1 MNLDDFHKAFENKA
15 RLGIMSI
22 LMVRDAA
29 TFGELKELLD
39 MTDGNLA
46 THLKAIEKED
56 FISVNKE
63 FVNRKPQ
70 TTYAA
75 TKAGKVAF
83 EAHLKVLE
91 ELIKNSL

>member
-29 TFGELKELLD
+29 TFGELKDLLD

>member
-1 MNLDDFHKAFENKA
+1 MNLEHFHKAFENKA

-22 LMVRDAA
+22 LMVRDYA

-46 THLKAIEKED
+46 THLKAIEKEG
-56 FISVNKE
+56 FLSVNKE
-63 FVNRKPQ
+63 FVDRKPQ
-70 TTYAA
+70 TSYAA
-75 TKAGKVAF
+75 TKSGRTAF
-83 EAHLKVLE
+83 EAHLKALE

>member
-1 MNLDDFHKAFENKA
+1 MNLEHFHKAFENKA

-22 LMVRDAA
+22 LMVRDYA

-46 THLKAIEKED
+46 THLKAIEKEG
-56 FISVNKE
+56 FLSVNKE
-63 FVNRKPQ
+63 FVDRKPQ
-70 TTYAA
+70 TSYAT
-75 TKAGKVAF
+75 TKSGRTAF
-83 EAHLKVLE
+83 EAHLKALE

>member
-1 MNLDDFHKAFENKA
+1 MNLEHFHKAFENKA

-22 LMVRDAA
+22 LMIRDDA
-29 TFGELKELLD
+29 TFGDLKELLK

-46 THLKAIEKED
+46 THLKAIEKVG
-56 FISVNKE
+56 FISVSKA

-75 TKAGKVAF
+75 TKKGRKAF
-83 EAHLKVLE
+83 EAHLKSLE
-91 ELIKNSL
+91 DLIKKLP

>member
-1 MNLDDFHKAFENKA
+1 MNLERFHKAFENKA

-22 LMVRDAA
+22 LMVRDNA

-46 THLKAIEKED
+46 THLKAIEKVG
-56 FISVNKE
+56 FLSVNKE
-63 FVNRKPQ
+63 FVDRKPQ
-70 TTYAA
+70 TSYAA
-75 TKAGKVAF
+75 TKSGRVAF
-83 EAHLKVLE
+83 EAHLKALE

>member
-1 MNLDDFHKAFENKA
+1 MSLEHFHKAFENKA

-22 LMVRDAA
+22 LMVRDNA

-46 THLKAIEKED
+46 THLKAIEKVG
-56 FISVNKE
+56 FLSVNKE
-63 FVNRKPQ
+63 FVDRKPQ
-70 TTYAA
+70 TSYAA
-75 TKAGKVAF
+75 TKSGRAAF
-83 EAHLKVLE
+83 EAHLKALE

>member
-1 MNLDDFHKAFENKA
+1 MNLEHFHKAFENKA

-22 LMVRDAA
+22 LMVRDNA

-46 THLKAIEKED
+46 THLKAIEKVG
-56 FISVNKE
+56 FLSVNKE
-63 FVNRKPQ
+63 FVDRKPQ
-70 TTYAA
+70 TSYAA
-75 TKAGKVAF
+75 TKSGRVAF
-83 EAHLKVLE
+83 EAHLKALE

>member
-1 MNLDDFHKAFENKA
+1 MNLDNFHKAFENKA

-29 TFGELKELLD
+29 TFGDLKDLLK

-46 THLKAIEKED
+46 THLKAIEKVG
-56 FISVNKE
+56 FIRVDKA

-70 TTYAA
+70 TTYTT
-75 TKAGKVAF
+75 TKEGRVAF
-83 EAHLKVLE
+83 EAHLKALE
-91 ELIKNSL
+91 DLIKKLP